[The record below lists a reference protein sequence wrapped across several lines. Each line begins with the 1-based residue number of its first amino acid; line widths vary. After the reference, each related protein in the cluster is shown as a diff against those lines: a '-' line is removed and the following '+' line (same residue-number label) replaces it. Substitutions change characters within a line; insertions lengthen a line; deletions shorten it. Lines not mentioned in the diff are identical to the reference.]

1 MWITT
6 GALPARTAVPAGATR
21 VPVNWVSA
29 KAAVDR
35 ASAAEMISAI
45 TLLLLFMVLLLGAKG
60 RARASARPSLSF
72 MQNAIRAV
80 SNPRPVCDS
89 EPRSAMVGRPVTVVV
104 VVVVVPVPIVVAV
117 AVIAVAA
124 PGAVVTRAAA
134 LVAPELV
141 HQVVDPVHA
150 VVHIGPG
157 RDPAQRPVGGVEGL
171 FQPGEVVG
179 GVAGI
184 PPVALDL
191 VMEVAGRAAEV
202 AQPVQSPG
210 LVPVRPAVVARV
222 LAGDRER
229 RLVDLVGDR
238 RDPVQVASVREDGG
252 AAVVSIVPLR
262 LQSGD
267 ERERQGGGEDQRV
280 GEMSSHGGY
289 LLVDPWI

>member
-1 MWITT
+1 
-6 GALPARTAVPAGATR
+6 
-21 VPVNWVSA
+21 
-29 KAAVDR
+29 
-35 ASAAEMISAI
+35 MISAI

-60 RARASARPSLSF
+60 RARASARPSLSS

-89 EPRSAMVGRPVTVVV
+89 DPRSAMVGRPVTVVV

-117 AVIAVAA
+117 AVIAVVA

-134 LVAPELV
+134 VVAPELV

-171 FQPGEVVG
+171 FQRGEVVG
-179 GVAGI
+179 GGAGI

-202 AQPVQSPG
+202 AQPLQGPG

-229 RLVDLVGDR
+229 RLVGLVGDR
-238 RDPVQVASVREDGG
+238 RDPG
-252 AAVVSIVPLR
+252 
-262 LQSGD
+262 
-267 ERERQGGGEDQRV
+267 QGGGGRGD
-280 GEMSSHGGY
+280 GGGAGGSIVTPR
-289 LLVDPWI
+289 LPNGGGRGGPG

>member
-1 MWITT
+1 MPRQTSGRGT
-6 GALPARTAVPAGATR
+6 SST
-21 VPVNWVSA
+21 SA
-29 KAAVDR
+29 KHKPG
-35 ASAAEMISAI
+35 E
-45 TLLLLFMVLLLGAKG
+45 G
-60 RARASARPSLSF
+60 SF
-72 MQNAIRAV
+72 PPNSRYGDGSV
-80 SNPRPVCDS
+80 
-89 EPRSAMVGRPVTVVV
+89 VGRPVAV
-104 VVVVVPVPIVVAV
+104 VVVVVPIAVVVPVPIMI
-117 AVIAVAA
+117 AVIAVVA
-124 PGAVVTRAAA
+124 PGAVVARVAAV
-134 LVAPELV
+134 VAPELV

-150 VVHIGPG
+150 VVHIGTG

-171 FQPGEVVG
+171 FQLSEVVG

-191 VMEVAGRAAEV
+191 VMEVAGRAAEI

-222 LAGDRER
+222 LAGDREC
-229 RLVDLVGDR
+229 RLVDLVGDH